1 MIKRT
6 LLAVLS
12 ILIIMWIGFVS
23 YDLLHQENTSNF
35 RSYFQES
42 DGAVWAIH
50 QPYEVNWDDHS
61 IQTIALNQSLYSS
74 LSQRITE
81 PCSFIFS
88 SRKVLFLLEKRNSWS
103 SKEIQALFKNGLFPF
118 EIGKL
123 NSFEYGKLH
132 GIFKGNQLLI
142 YQDELPKSSGFSF
155 QMDTKSSLSRLYLSS
170 EKNGL
175 RVSDMYIKKGRIYT
189 YTKSYTGKNQI
200 KEIDDR
206 RIFSPFVP
214 ANIDS
219 YSFYEKSYL
228 TQVDPVFAHSIFSKQ
243 MISNGVVFVSKDKK
257 SAAIFD
263 YQEDYSP
270 IDMLNEHLQVEGSNE
285 ISAEYQHIRFSRFL
299 EEKSDS
305 SSLNTTLHVALI
317 DGFAVVSTSKEF
329 LDYVI
334 SEAELANTL
343 SQDEKRMTLT
353 YGYLPRK
360 VAHRQVSKS
369 KQQSI
374 SVYGKKMVETSCRMI
389 DLVER
394 KENQKIKDYFVMNPG
409 VRVIDFAAFP
419 ERGNV
424 IALTE
429 NHQLIGYINGLKKWE
444 KPCPQEVISMQPIHV
459 GQTYVAIQFAT
470 ESQLFDRNGRL
481 AFRMSNQKNCRPLA
495 YQLINKLEFVVA
507 NTEKSIQIMSDK
519 GSIIKPFQVI
529 GNIRQLE
536 ATSQVKKPT
545 LGVLTS
551 SMYYTIDLEKRKTLT
566 KISVDSTYHLI
577 NTGIELIPVS
587 VKNASLTMMKNG
599 KATQFPIKNNV
610 KLLGSYVLN
619 KEVVFVLTRG
629 KELYAYQQNGKI
641 LWEKTLPAQEITS
654 MSIQSSKQG
663 IPLICVLDG
672 LENELYILDQ
682 NGRENDQNEKH
693 GETKVEVSSF
703 GANAYSIT
711 TFLGSYI
718 IQYTKQ

>member
-1 MIKRT
+1 MIKRS

-12 ILIIMWIGFVS
+12 ILIVWWIGFVS
-23 YDLLHQENTSNF
+23 YDLLHQENAHNF
-35 RSYFQES
+35 RTYFQET

-61 IQTIALNQSLYSS
+61 IQTLALNQSLYSS
-74 LSQRITE
+74 ILPRISE

-88 SRKVLFLLEKRNSWS
+88 SHKILFLIEKRNSWS
-103 SKEIQALFKNGLFPF
+103 KNEIQKLFKNGLFPF
-118 EIGKL
+118 ELGKL

-142 YQDELPKSSGFSF
+142 YEGELPNSSGFIFS
-155 QMDTKSSLSRLYLSS
+155 MDTKSSLSRLYLSP
-170 EKNGL
+170 EKKGL
-175 RVSDMYIKKGRIYT
+175 RVSDIYIKKGRIYT
-189 YTKSYTGKNQI
+189 YTKSYIGSNQI

-206 RIFSPFVP
+206 RIFSPFIP
-214 ANIDS
+214 SNIDS
-219 YSFYEKSYL
+219 YSFYEKSFL
-228 TQVDPVFAHSIFSKQ
+228 KQIDPVFANSIFSKQ
-243 MISNGVVFVSKDKK
+243 MISNGVVFVSKDIH

-263 YQEDYSP
+263 YQEAYSP
-270 IDMLNEHLQVEGSNE
+270 IDILNEYLQKEGSNE
-285 ISAEYQHIRFSRFL
+285 ISAEYRNIRFSKFL

-305 SSLNTTLHVALI
+305 SSLNPTLFVALI

-329 LDYVI
+329 LDFVI

-343 SQDEKRMTLT
+343 SQDEKRMILT

-374 SVYGKKMVETSCRMI
+374 SVYGKKLVETSCRMI

-424 IALTE
+424 ITFTE
-429 NHQLIGYINGLKKWE
+429 NNQLIGYINGLKKWE
-444 KPCPQEVISMQPIHV
+444 KPCPQEVISMQLIQV
-459 GQTYVAIQFAT
+459 GQAYVSVQFAT
-470 ESQLFDRNGRL
+470 ESQLFDRTGRL
-481 AFRMSNQKNCRPLA
+481 VFRMSNQKNCPPVA
-495 YQLINKLEFVVA
+495 YQLKNKLEFVVS
-507 NTEKSIQIMSDK
+507 NTDKSIQLLNEK
-519 GSIIKPFQVI
+519 GALIKPFQVI
-529 GNIRQLE
+529 GSIKQLE
-536 ATSQVKKPT
+536 TTTQVKKPT

-551 SMYYTIDLEKRKTLT
+551 SMYYTIDLEKRKTIT

-577 NTGIELIPVS
+577 NTGLELIPVS
-587 VKNASLTMMKNG
+587 IKNTSLTMIKNG
-599 KATQFPIKNNV
+599 ESMQFPIKNNV

-619 KEVVFVLTRG
+619 KEVIFVLTRG
-629 KELYAYQQNGKI
+629 KELYAYQQNGKV

-654 MSIQSSKQG
+654 MSIQPSKQG
-663 IPLICVLDG
+663 IPLLCVLDG
-672 LENELYILDQ
+672 LENEIYMLDQ
-682 NGRENDQNEKH
+682 NGRANDLNDKH
-693 GETKVEVSSF
+693 GETKVQVSSF
-703 GANAYSIT
+703 GSNAYSIT

>member
-1 MIKRT
+1 MIKRS

-12 ILIIMWIGFVS
+12 ILIMMWIGFVS

-74 LSQRITE
+74 LSPRITE
-81 PCSFIFS
+81 TCSYIFS

-103 SKEIQALFKNGLFPF
+103 NKEIEELFKNGLFPF
-118 EIGKL
+118 EQGKL

-142 YQDELPKSSGFSF
+142 YEGELPKSSGFIF
-155 QMDTKSSLSRLYLSS
+155 QMDTKASLSKMFLSS
-170 EKNGL
+170 EKKGL
-175 RVSDMYIKKGRIYT
+175 RSSDMYIKKGRIYT
-189 YTKSYTGKNQI
+189 YTKSYTGRNQI

-214 ANIDS
+214 ANIDT
-219 YSFYEKSYL
+219 YAFYEKSYL
-228 TQVDPVFAHSIFSKQ
+228 KQIDPVFAHSIFSKQ
-243 MISNGVVFVSKDKK
+243 MISNGVVFVSKDKQ

-270 IDMLNEHLQVEGSNE
+270 IDILNEHLQVEGSNE
-285 ISAEYQHIRFSRFL
+285 ISAEYKHIRFSSFL

-305 SSLNTTLHVALI
+305 TSLQTTLHVALI

-353 YGYLPRK
+353 YGYLPKK

-444 KPCPQEVISMQPIHV
+444 KPCPQEVISMQLIHI
-459 GQTYVAIQFAT
+459 GQNFVSVQFAT

-481 AFRMSNQKNCRPLA
+481 VFRMSNQKNCHPIA
-495 YQLINKLEFVVA
+495 CQVKNNIEFVVA
-507 NTEKSIQIMSDK
+507 NTEKSIQLMSDK
-519 GSIIKPFQVI
+519 GSIIKPFQVL

-551 SMYYTIDLEKRKTLT
+551 DMYYTIDLEKRKTLT
-566 KISVDSTYHLI
+566 KISVDSTYNLI

-587 VKNASLTMMKNG
+587 VKNSRLTMIKNG
-599 KATQFPIKNNV
+599 KSTQFPIKNNV
-610 KLLGSYVLN
+610 KLLGSYSLN

-629 KELYAYQQNGKI
+629 KELYAYQQNGKV

-682 NGRENDQNEKH
+682 YGRANDQNDKH
-693 GETKVEVSSF
+693 GETKVQVSSF
-703 GANAYSIT
+703 GSNAYSIT

>member
-23 YDLLHQENTSNF
+23 YDLLHQENTQNF
-35 RSYFQES
+35 RSYFQEA

-50 QPYEVNWDDHS
+50 QPNEVNWDDHS
-61 IQTIALNQSLYSS
+61 IQTISLNQSLYSS

-118 EIGKL
+118 ELGKL

-228 TQVDPVFAHSIFSKQ
+228 TQVDPVFANSIFSKQ
-243 MISNGVVFVSKDKK
+243 MISNGVVFVSKDEQ

-270 IDMLNEHLQVEGSNE
+270 IDILNEHLQLEGSNE
-285 ISAEYQHIRFSRFL
+285 ISAEYKHARFSRFL

-369 KQQSI
+369 KQESI

-389 DLVER
+389 DLVDR

-424 IALTE
+424 ITLTE
-429 NHQLIGYINGLKKWE
+429 NHQLIGYINGLKKWDR
-444 KPCPQEVISMQPIHV
+444 PCPQEVISMQLIHV

-470 ESQLFDRNGRL
+470 ESQLFDRTGRL
-481 AFRMSNQKNCRPLA
+481 VFRMSNQKNCPPVA
-495 YQLINKLEFVVA
+495 YHLKNKLEFVVA
-507 NTEKSIQIMSDK
+507 NTEKNIQLLNEQGAVMK
-519 GSIIKPFQVI
+519 TFQVI
-529 GNIRQLE
+529 GNIKQLE
-536 ATSQVKKPT
+536 APSQVKKPT

-566 KISVDSTYHLI
+566 KISIDSTYHLI
-577 NTGIELIPVS
+577 NTGIELIPIS

-629 KELYAYQQNGKI
+629 KELYAYLQNGKI

-682 NGRENDQNEKH
+682 YGRANDQDDKH
-693 GETKVEVSSF
+693 GETKVQVSSF
-703 GANAYSIT
+703 GSNAYSIT